1 MIEQAF
7 WLPASMIAIARD
19 LSFRNPYII
28 DRQSSLSNTLRCVM
42 KYWLCGG
49 ICLFLFGITTADS
62 QEKKKSKPH
71 PTYTSEKEA
80 GPDFA
85 IQGESVGEVQKKD
98 GEKHKI
104 GGQVVALGDGKFR
117 VKFHVGGLPGA
128 GWDGKTLRFA
138 QAETKDG
145 QTVFHGKLTN
155 PDPKAKGAPKEITGT
170 IAGGVMTVTVDD
182 TTSTFKRV
190 DRKSP
195 TEGAKPPSGAIVLFD
210 GSTADQWKGG
220 KLVEGNLLNMGVYSK
235 QEFKDLKA
243 HIEFR
248 LPFQPNDRGQGR
260 GNSGFYPHGHDYEV
274 QILDSFGLKGENNEC
289 GGLYTIRAPKVNM
302 CFPPL
307 SWQTYDVDFKAPR
320 FDAEGKKIANA
331 VITVAHNGVTIHDHV
346 ELPKCT
352 EDHNRKIEDKPG
364 AIHLQ
369 NHGNPVY
376 FRNIWVVETK

>member
-1 MIEQAF
+1 M
-7 WLPASMIAIARD
+7 R
-19 LSFRNPYII
+19 
-28 DRQSSLSNTLRCVM
+28 
-42 KYWLCGG
+42 YWLCGG
-49 ICLFLFGITTADS
+49 VCLCLFGMTLATADS
-62 QEKKKSKPH
+62 QEKKKPKPN

-85 IQGESVGEVQKKD
+85 IQGEYVGDVEKQN
-98 GEKHKI
+98 GEKYKI

-117 VKFHVGGLPGA
+117 VKFHLGGLPGA
-128 GWDGKTLRFA
+128 GWDGKSVRLA

-145 QTVFHGKLTN
+145 QTALYGKLTD
-155 PDPKAKGAPKEITGT
+155 PAPKAKGAPKDISGT
-170 IAGGVMTVTVDD
+170 IADGVMMVTVDD
-182 TTSTFKRV
+182 KTSTFKRIV
-190 DRKSP
+190 RKSEK
-195 TEGAKPPSGAIVLFD
+195 EGARPPEGAIVLFD
-210 GSTADQWKGG
+210 GTSADQWKGG

-248 LPFQPNDRGQGR
+248 LPFMPKDRGQGR
-260 GNSGFYPHGHDYEV
+260 GNSGFYPNGHNYEV
-274 QILDSFGLKGENNEC
+274 QILDSFGLDGKNNEC
-289 GGLYTIRAPKVNM
+289 GGLYTIRAPDVNM

-307 SWQTYDVDFKAPR
+307 SWQTYDVDFKAAR

-331 VITVAHNGVTIHDHV
+331 VITVVHNGVTIHAHA
-346 ELPKCT
+346 EIPKST

-364 AIHLQ
+364 PIHLQ